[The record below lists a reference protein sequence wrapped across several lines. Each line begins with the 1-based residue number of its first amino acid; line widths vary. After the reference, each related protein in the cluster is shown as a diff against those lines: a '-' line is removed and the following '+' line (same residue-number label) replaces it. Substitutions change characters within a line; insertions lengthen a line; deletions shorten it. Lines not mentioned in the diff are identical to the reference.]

1 MSSLKTDSL
10 TQNLS
15 EQLFTPMQ
23 KFQKRWF
30 MSKLFKSHPRK
41 MPEISVGNEGQE
53 QFYAASYITNKSISL
68 WFIHKDKKK
77 ASAKIVFCNLS
88 AKATKE
94 DVENA
99 VTKALEDLPLSSTL
113 LTQMNGATNKVRNV
127 KIKQMQATI
136 KQKIDVICY
145 LPA

>member
-1 MSSLKTDSL
+1 MSSLKTEPL
-10 TQNLS
+10 TQNMS
-15 EQLFTPMQ
+15 AQLFAPMQ

-41 MPEISVGNEGQE
+41 MPEISVGDDGKE
-53 QFYAASYITNKSISL
+53 QFYAASYISSKSISL

-88 AKATKE
+88 AKATKD

-99 VTKALEDLPLSSTL
+99 VIKALEDLPLSSTL
-113 LTQMNGATNKVRNV
+113 LTQMNGATSKVQNV
-127 KIKQMQATI
+127 KIKKMQATI
-136 KQKIDVICY
+136 KQKIDVVCY